1 MPQPEHPNVTTV
13 REMFAAF
20 RSADLASIMQA
31 IPESLVWH
39 FPGRSGSLAGA
50 HRGRDAVLG
59 FLARVMD
66 LTGGTFRLDIEDVV
80 GGDRHVIALFRGHGT
95 RGAKTLDNPT
105 CLRIRFENSRP
116 AEIHEFV
123 WDLYAVDDFWS

>member
-1 MPQPEHPNVTTV
+1 MPQTEHPNVTTV

-20 RSADLASIMQA
+20 RSNDLEAILQA
-31 IPESLVWH
+31 VPESLVWH
-39 FPGRSGSLAGA
+39 FPGRSGGLAGS
-50 HRGRDAVLG
+50 HRGRDAVLA
-59 FLARVMD
+59 FLARVME
-66 LTGGTFRLDIEDVV
+66 LTTGTFHLDLEDVL

-95 RGAKTLDNPT
+95 RGGKTLDNPT
-105 CLRIRFENSRP
+105 CLRIRFERGRP

>member
-1 MPQPEHPNVTTV
+1 MSQAEHPNVTTV

-20 RSADLASIMQA
+20 RSGNVDTILQS

-39 FPGRSGSLAGA
+39 FPGRRGRLAGA
-50 HRGRDAVLG
+50 HCGRDAVLG
-59 FLARVMD
+59 FLARVMEF
-66 LTGGTFRLDIEDVV
+66 TGGTFHLAVEDVV
-80 GGDRHVIALFRGHGT
+80 GGDNTVIALFRGHAT
-95 RGAKTLDNPT
+95 RGDKTLDNPT
-105 CLRIRFENSRP
+105 CLRVRFEDGRP